1 MSKPVSVRARL
12 EALRDSIFF
21 SVWWG
26 NKLAGEVESMERAY
40 SIERRNCDPAD
51 FLVPT
56 TDQSGRTLAE
66 PLDESGLRHTL
77 RLCRERC
84 VREVLELRKAI
95 DSAFK
100 AVRQAADLVNDP
112 SAAPDQRWSMQVV
125 RELQALR
132 GAILV
137 GHDQS
142 CQPSALPMIRA
153 GVPDALR
160 RAVAPLVPR
169 FDRVKS
175 LMLELC
181 DDASETGED
190 SNPTD
195 PADSPAAPSE
205 SGCQSSLGPPAPRET
220 ATISTRAASGDGVV
234 PTGGGSP
241 ALPGKEST
249 PDAELHAALYTLAGN
264 LDPSKPG
271 SVGSVIHSHTE
282 NRIKQIAANQRALN
296 SPLGDGLLSSWPVP
310 GVERPARTDRINAML
325 TFPCAVG
332 LADNLRE
339 CIVRRVRE
347 TINSAVQA
355 VDSGAGLRLET
366 LTAGKLTAAELAVSL
381 IKLRELIDRWGE
393 GLDKAEP
400 FDANL
405 PARVFAIASKAGEAA
420 TLLGRK
426 SGFGQRDPGGTAG
439 GGHTTPNTPATE
451 ATPIARPEAAAEVDS
466 HAIERAVEKMV
477 ERIADRV
484 ESRIGGPNTDWRDV
498 QGRLLAKR
506 DRGEPYSSSRKLA
519 GELKCSESTIRK
531 AIDGSD
537 TLKGWRARS
546 TGPTTAPKAMDLS
559 AMVKDNTRQTTEPA
573 PDDVLPND
581 DVDAT
586 MARLINQARPDE
598 RAKLNALNEA
608 ERRALVAECQKQN
621 LDIEPSPLES
631 DKPGETPRRV
641 MQQKRA

>member
-1 MSKPVSVRARL
+1 MSVRARL

-21 SVWWG
+21 SGWWG
-26 NKLAGEVESMERAY
+26 NKLAGEVESMEQAY
-40 SIERRNCDPAD
+40 SIERANCDPAD

-249 PDAELHAALYTLAGN
+249 PDAELRAALYTLAGN

-282 NRIKQIAANQRALN
+282 DRIKQIAANQRALN

-355 VDSGAGLRLET
+355 VDSGAGLRLER
-366 LTAGKLTAAELAVSL
+366 LTAGKLTAAELAASL
-381 IKLRELIDRWGE
+381 IELRELIERWGD

-400 FDANL
+400 FDAAL
-405 PARVFAIASKAGEAA
+405 PTRVFALARKAGTAA

-426 SGFGQRDPGGTAG
+426 SGFPQCDSVGSVGAGDTVPSPPAIDQTA
-439 GGHTTPNTPATE
+439 
-451 ATPIARPEAAAEVDS
+451 IDRAAERG
-466 HAIERAVEKMV
+466 AERAVEKV
-477 ERIADRV
+477 ARV
-484 ESRIGGPNTDWRDV
+484 YGGGDNSDAKPPALPAGAVAIDEHDAA
-498 QGRLLAKR
+498 LLAFLNR
-506 DRGEPYSSSRKLA
+506 NPSLRRKVSDVLPDK
-519 GELKCSESTIRK
+519 GPQDRK
-531 AIDGSD
+531 AIAKRLRKMADRTLPLVDYPKDGRSGVAILPAGIEA
-537 TLKGWRARS
+537 LKRA
-546 TGPTTAPKAMDLS
+546 TAP
-559 AMVKDNTRQTTEPA
+559 
-573 PDDVLPND
+573 
-581 DVDAT
+581 
-586 MARLINQARPDE
+586 
-598 RAKLNALNEA
+598 
-608 ERRALVAECQKQN
+608 
-621 LDIEPSPLES
+621 
-631 DKPGETPRRV
+631 TPR
-641 MQQKRA
+641 